1 MEEPCLYGIRR
12 SNMRPSRQLAREM
25 FPTTFSA
32 ALMNYMGDRGLP
44 LNYIRID
51 PVCRTEVSEIQ
62 LEEIYGC
69 PPRDIPDTEFCF
81 RSVYDPFAEM
91 ARNVPESDLVLRDDR
106 GMPHGR
112 MDIRMT
118 VVPDS
123 YTRDLPHD
131 LMAPEV
137 NMTTRHLTLCALSM
151 AESLEL
157 VSKEALDILRRD
169 IPDDLDWSDWSQVGE
184 VVETVVDN
192 LDRLESTFHNLQR
205 PAQVQTIWRADGESP
220 RMAEDAMDAFAWSDM
235 ALTRLFLDSRTRSKD
250 GSCTRPLRAAVRLHR
265 ILTTAL
271 ESGNPDIDAIV
282 AETGYGMI
290 DGRECIAGGI
300 RSHSIMGCDNLVR
313 PRISS
318 SEVVCLGPVGFEDV
332 IMPERRIELS
342 LYLAAKALRG

>member
-1 MEEPCLYGIRR
+1 MEEPRLYGIRR

-32 ALMNYMGDRGLP
+32 ALMNHMGDRGLP
-44 LNYIRID
+44 LNYIRVG
-51 PVCRTEVSEIQ
+51 PVCRTEVSEIP
-62 LEEIYGC
+62 LEEVYGC
-69 PPRDIPDTEFCF
+69 LPGDVPDTEFCF

-91 ARNVPESDLVLRDDR
+91 ARNAPESDLVLRDAR
-106 GMPHGR
+106 GIPLGR

-123 YTRDLPHD
+123 HTRDLPHD

-137 NMTTRHLTLCALSM
+137 NMTTRHLVLCALSM
-151 AESLEL
+151 AESLEP
-157 VSKEALDILRRD
+157 VSDEALDILRRD

-220 RMAEDAMDAFAWSDM
+220 RMAEDAMVAFAWSDM
-235 ALTRLFLDSRTRSKD
+235 ALTTLFLDSRTRSKD

-265 ILTTAL
+265 ILTSVL
-271 ESGNPDIDAIV
+271 DGMNPDIDAV
-282 AETGYGMI
+282 AFVSRQIPMRQDVQHRFIGP
-290 DGRECIAGGI
+290 
-300 RSHSIMGCDNLVR
+300 
-313 PRISS
+313 PRLQVISLIFG
-318 SEVVCLGPVGFEDV
+318 EPA
-332 IMPERRIELS
+332 IIEN
-342 LYLAAKALRG
+342 AKL